1 MTSELH
7 ISLISY
13 DIRYVIYLIS
23 NDIKIVL

>member
-7 ISLISY
+7 ISLISN